1 MTWQDACERGGRC
14 GEWHAPIPQLIASTP
29 LDNITGYPCWD
40 RPPETIRTALQTAPD
55 QEPTRLVTLLG
66 DAAHAMSPFKGQG
79 ANQALVDALE
89 LATALQTTSL
99 SAQPPR
105 PPMSIAAAVAQV
117 YEPTMLQRASKK
129 VTDSGEA
136 ARVLHTPAA
145 CISGCVV
152 RAGAALRTEGRDVE
166 NLACRSSTS
175 LHQLECARAA
185 LPFLLRNSQPPEVLL
200 PDSHLPSA
208 CATTL
213 QEPGEARDQDTRG
226 KRLER
231 NSKVVLGA
239 ELGEHAAQDPGQT
252 RVTARSNGSPM
263 SVQPAVALAAE
274 CGEEGRAA
282 EKLPA
287 TPTES
292 GPRCWGP
299 SMVSALC
306 AFAVICLLAR
316 GRR

>member
-1 MTWQDACERGGRC
+1 M
-14 GEWHAPIPQLIASTP
+14 
-29 LDNITGYPCWD
+29 
-40 RPPETIRTALQTAPD
+40 RTALQTAPE

-185 LPFLLRNSQPPEVLL
+185 LQVARRR
-200 PDSHLPSA
+200 
-208 CATTL
+208 
-213 QEPGEARDQDTRG
+213 ARDR
-226 KRLER
+226 
-231 NSKVVLGA
+231 
-239 ELGEHAAQDPGQT
+239 P
-252 RVTARSNGSPM
+252 
-263 SVQPAVALAAE
+263 
-274 CGEEGRAA
+274 
-282 EKLPA
+282 
-287 TPTES
+287 
-292 GPRCWGP
+292 
-299 SMVSALC
+299 
-306 AFAVICLLAR
+306 
-316 GRR
+316 